1 MNSCCAKSVV
11 MCVRCI
17 TMAEREWIKG
27 KGNDDR
33 RRIRR
38 IHLCKRKECEEKM
51 KGNERAIEGFLF
63 WTIAQDH
70 GNCIK
75 NKICSK
81 MDLGFLEDDFNFL
94 PGSSG
99 VLSLPENHT
108 RNNSCKMF
116 VLNFISY
123 ITIEPISVL
132 NGPYLPWLLSRSS
145 CKYDH
150 GNARQEKTVWLRV
163 SCLS

>member
-1 MNSCCAKSVV
+1 
-11 MCVRCI
+11 MCVQCI
-17 TMAEREWIKG
+17 TVAEREWIKG

-51 KGNERAIEGFLF
+51 KGNERGIEGFLF

-81 MDLGFLEDDFNFL
+81 MDFGFLDFNFL
-94 PGSSG
+94 PGSRS

-108 RNNSCKMF
+108 NNSCKMF
-116 VLNFISY
+116 VLNYISY
-123 ITIEPISVL
+123 IRIEPISIL
-132 NGPYLPWLLSRSS
+132 NSPYLLWLLSRSS
-145 CKYDH
+145 WSLLCKYEH
-150 GNARQEKTVWLRV
+150 GNARQEQMVWLRV
-163 SCLS
+163 PCLS